1 MSGRE
6 IALVGVGGAI
16 GTLMRYGAIRAF
28 PIEPGSFPTT
38 ILVVNLIASIA
49 LGYLLA
55 VLAHRPD
62 LRTLLVPGVVGGFGT
77 LSLVAVEVVKLWD
90 DGHALTSVTY
100 LLATVAGGIVFVI
113 AGLALGRHPI
123 LRPPMPEEDML

>member
-55 VLAHRPD
+55 VLSHRPD
-62 LRTLLVPGVVGGFGT
+62 LRTLLVPGVVGGFGRGNIARLT
-77 LSLVAVEVVKLWD
+77 RFATALSRD
-90 DGHALTSVTY
+90 RGN
-100 LLATVAGGIVFVI
+100 
-113 AGLALGRHPI
+113 GLRL
-123 LRPPMPEEDML
+123 